1 MHEETY
7 NSLEISLL
15 SWKSPK
21 IFCMVRSSDASYVM
35 SKSIFLETNFGEE
48 NPLEW
53 ILVETREAVS
63 ERLSGVFVVNMGFSL
78 ETDL

>member
-1 MHEETY
+1 MHLKCYEEQ
-7 NSLEISLL
+7 
-15 SWKSPK
+15 
-21 IFCMVRSSDASYVM
+21 
-35 SKSIFLETNFGEE
+35 SIFLETNFGEE